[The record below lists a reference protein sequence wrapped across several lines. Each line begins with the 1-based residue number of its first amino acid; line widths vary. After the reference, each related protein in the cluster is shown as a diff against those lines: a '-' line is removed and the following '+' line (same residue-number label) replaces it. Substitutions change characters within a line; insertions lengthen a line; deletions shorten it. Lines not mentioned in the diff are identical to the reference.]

1 MCSHVICFTLCNL
14 CNICYLSNLNNMCNI
29 CSAHCTFVPPLVST
43 GIRKVYYRPRVLT
56 AQVFTQYKHRRYSL
70 QAVSGMYGDLC
81 RVLTHCKHRKCRR
94 PVCRSR
100 WQCSQ
105 VPPCALMQIILQ
117 TNKCWSRR
125 QCIRVNTHK
134 CCCKLFCQATKHFF
148 MGLWYNCPSQLVS
161 LSYLGYCGN
170 VEILSCVP
178 QKK

>member
-1 MCSHVICFTLCNL
+1 
-14 CNICYLSNLNNMCNI
+14 
-29 CSAHCTFVPPLVST
+29 
-43 GIRKVYYRPRVLT
+43 
-56 AQVFTQYKHRRYSL
+56 
-70 QAVSGMYGDLC
+70 MYGDLC

-134 CCCKLFCQATKHFF
+134 CHGAAENYFARPQNIFSWDCDIIAHLIWFLCLIWAFVEMLKFSRVCCWRNSEVIRRRSILTYWKTLLFVFVLYF
-148 MGLWYNCPSQLVS
+148 LVRCRKS
-161 LSYLGYCGN
+161 NEVIRRGR
-170 VEILSCVP
+170 ILTH
-178 QKK
+178 